1 MSQTVH
7 TTNLQHQGVYDP
19 NTLSW
24 VNMQQPVLEG
34 GTIILGAA
42 VNQGTGGA
50 SPWLVTLAAGGSTEY
65 TEDVASPANP
75 VAAALSV
82 RRRDTLA
89 AETTTDGDW
98 VTANATNKGEVYVKH
113 ADTMNV
119 AGLSRTVSGAMTNV
133 GDYLQLD
140 TTGMGTLIG
149 HAVTNDTATTYQIF
163 GSIDGTNYY
172 YLVSMLPIPNAVGA
186 YTKMASNLLDVSQW
200 VASGLTPQFM
210 CDISGLV
217 SIRFKRVVTSANTQ
231 TWALGTGI
239 APPMQSSV
247 SLFGALIGTSTP
259 TAINANASGGLR
271 VDASNED
278 LTIRGT
284 FLDPGVS
291 TYGIATLG
299 LFNDGLAN
307 LSSGDRGVLR
317 QTSRRALHTNLRN
330 NTGTEIGVAGSALI
344 VDGSA
349 VTQPVSAVS
358 LPLPTGAAT
367 LAGQTQPGVDIG
379 DVTVN
384 NAAGASAVNIQ
395 DGGNSITIDGTVAAT
410 NAALSVVGGG
420 AEATALRVTVASD
433 STGVLSVDDNGGSL
447 TVDAVS
453 LPLPTGAATLAG
465 QTQPGIDIGDVTINN
480 AAAASAVNIQD
491 GGNSLTIDALNLDVA
506 LSTLLKPADT
516 LTAVTT
522 LGSITS
528 ALPAGTNL
536 LGKVSTDQT
545 THGTSDLVAADIT
558 KVGGTA
564 IALGQALAAA
574 SFPVVLT
581 AAQITSLTPP
591 TTITVSPAD
600 TTTSFD
606 TTYTQQLLTEQL
618 AVSYAQLAFAANSQ
632 DGFYPQP
639 ESLFLSST

>member
-149 HAVTNDTATTYQIF
+149 HAVTNDTATIYQIY

-172 YLVSMLPIPNAVGA
+172 YLVSMLPVANAVGA
-186 YTKMASNLLDVSQW
+186 YTKMANNLLDVSQW
-200 VASGLTPQFM
+200 LAAGLTPQFM

-217 SIRFKRVVTSANTQ
+217 SIRFKRIITSADTQ

-247 SLFGALIGTSTP
+247 SLFGALVGANIP
-259 TAINANASGGLR
+259 TAIHANAAGGLR

-278 LTIRGT
+278 LTVRGT
-284 FLDPGVS
+284 FLDPAVAGYS
-291 TYGIATLG
+291 IATLG

-384 NAAGASAVNIQ
+384 NAAG
-395 DGGNSITIDGTVAAT
+395 
-410 NAALSVVGGG
+410 
-420 AEATALRVTVASD
+420 
-433 STGVLSVDDNGGSL
+433 
-447 TVDAVS
+447 
-453 LPLPTGAATLAG
+453 
-465 QTQPGIDIGDVTINN
+465 
-480 AAAASAVNIQD
+480 ASAVNIQD

-606 TTYTQQLLTEQL
+606 TTYTQRLLTEQL